1 MDKPSIIY
9 LGNEQLAQGLS
20 EPITPILD
28 SLIAA
33 GYPIKA
39 IFTHYHPGQKSRKER
54 IPRVIKL
61 ANQHNIPLHTPNN
74 KRELI
79 DTIKPIISNL
89 DQPPIG
95 ILAAYNILIPN
106 EVLELFEPTGIIN
119 LHPSL
124 LPLYRGST
132 PIESAI
138 LDGVNHT
145 GISLMKLSSG
155 MDSGPLYFSQHIDIF
170 PTETKDQI
178 YNKLAKSGANAIIS
192 LLPVVK
198 STTPTP
204 QSDTG
209 ATYTE
214 KLDKSMAT
222 LTPGTKPAERL
233 AREVVAYAGFPKS
246 KLTLNGKICTI
257 TATHAADQPQTS
269 LDQKCSD
276 GKYLIID
283 SLIPE
288 NSREMSA
295 GAFLAG
301 NR

>member
-1 MDKPSIIY
+1 MDKPPIIY
-9 LGNEQLAQGLS
+9 FGNEQLAQGLS

-54 IPRVIKL
+54 IPRVIEL
-61 ANQHNIPLHTPNN
+61 ANQHSIPLHTPSN
-74 KRELI
+74 KRELL
-79 DTIKPIISNL
+79 DTIKPIVTEL

-95 ILAAYNILIPN
+95 ILAAYNILIPD
-106 EVLELFEPTGIIN
+106 EVLELFEPIGIIN

-138 LDGVNHT
+138 LDGADHT
-145 GISLMKLSSG
+145 GISLMKLTSG

-178 YNKLAKSGANAIIS
+178 YNKLAKSGANAIMS

-198 STTPTP
+198 STTPSP

-209 ATYTE
+209 ATYTQ

-222 LTPGTKPAERL
+222 LDPAAKTASRL
-233 AREVVAYAGFPKS
+233 AREVIAYSGFPKS
-246 KLTLNGKICTI
+246 KLTLNGKICII
-257 TATHAADQPQTS
+257 TSAHVASQPLTS
-269 LDQKCSD
+269 IDQKCTD
-276 GKYLIID
+276 GNYLVID

-295 GAFLAG
+295 GAFLLG